1 MREVRP
7 AAVEVPGF
15 GKDFFLRE
23 RGDLEDI
30 ELRLRFRDL
39 LVEGLCPRCKRVV
52 LGAKSLLVNHPGLVE
67 VVELVDL
74 LGELATLAFKD
85 GQEFGTL
92 ADRGIG
98 APDMGGDF
106 LGGEEEAAQL
116 FVEDAV
122 EVNDGDLVAAG
133 VADILGCV

>member
-98 APDMGGDF
+98 ALDMGGDF